1 MADAETRKR
10 DGDFCLSS
18 LIYASGQKSLR
29 EMIST
34 AWMMKNSISK
44 VANLNMPRM
53 DAVAAAA
60 QRECVNKCGGQ
71 WLTLA
76 LDVLQK
82 NHVDKFEY
90 AEAETPFVGTW

>member
-1 MADAETRKR
+1 
-10 DGDFCLSS
+10 
-18 LIYASGQKSLR
+18 
-29 EMIST
+29 
-34 AWMMKNSISK
+34 
-44 VANLNMPRM
+44 MPRM